1 VTKLLVKAL
10 FGLAG
15 VCVVAYFIGLLID
28 AVEMELA
35 RIASWF
41 SFLRFAGP
49 VISPVPL
56 VASATLIVLGAAFVR
71 CSLPYRAHR
80 TVCEWLRVRK
90 GMSRR
95 ERPRFRFAW
104 PKSRHVW
111 LVVWQMPV
119 GAVVEKFN
127 TNSAVMD
134 EQIDASTRWW
144 YDHGLVWM
152 EAGTAKLPRK
162 IEFTRFAGLAS
173 RKPII
178 EVMSIWVEDIRRL
191 LSWSGWRFLYQLGK
205 AG

>member
-1 VTKLLVKAL
+1 V
-10 FGLAG
+10 
-15 VCVVAYFIGLLID
+15 
-28 AVEMELA
+28 
-35 RIASWF
+35 S
-41 SFLRFAGP
+41 
-49 VISPVPL
+49 
-56 VASATLIVLGAAFVR
+56 
-71 CSLPYRAHR
+71 
-80 TVCEWLRVRK
+80 EWLRVRK
-90 GMSRR
+90 GTPRR

-144 YDHGLVWM
+144 FDHGLVWM

-162 IEFTRFAGLAS
+162 IEFTRFAGVTS
-173 RKPII
+173 RKPVM
-178 EVMSIWVEDIRRL
+178 EVMSIWVGNTRRL
-191 LSWSGWRFLYQLGK
+191 VSWSGWRSLYQLGR

>member
-1 VTKLLVKAL
+1 VRGLAIKVL

-15 VCVVAYFIGLLID
+15 ISVLAYFIGLLID
-28 AVEMELA
+28 ATEKLLA
-35 RIASWF
+35 DIASWF
-41 SFLRFAGP
+41 SFLRFAVP

-56 VASATLIVLGAAFVR
+56 VASATLIVLGVAFVR
-71 CSLPYRAHR
+71 HSLPYRAHR
-80 TVCEWLRVRK
+80 TVSEWLRVRK
-90 GMSRR
+90 STPRR

-127 TNSAVMD
+127 TNCAVMD

-144 YDHGLVWM
+144 FDHGLVWM

-162 IEFTRFAGLAS
+162 VEFTRFAGVTS
-173 RKPII
+173 CKPAT
-178 EVMSIWVEDIRRL
+178 EVMAKWVGSIRRL
-191 LSWSGWRFLYQLGK
+191 LSWSGWRSLYQLGR